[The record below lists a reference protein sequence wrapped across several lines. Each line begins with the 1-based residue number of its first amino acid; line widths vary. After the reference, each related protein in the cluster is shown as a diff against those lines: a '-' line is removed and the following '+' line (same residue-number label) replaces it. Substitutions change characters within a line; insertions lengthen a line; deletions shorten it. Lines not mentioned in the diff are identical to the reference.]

1 MSKQL
6 LYRFS
11 FVKEMLRSLHSEDL
25 DGGLWKTENFCGQHF
40 RAKVVH
46 HGEQQKQ

>member
-1 MSKQL
+1 MSKNL
-6 LYRFS
+6 LHRFS

-25 DGGLWKTENFCGQHF
+25 DGGLWKTEKFCGQHF